1 MAKKSTQ
8 KDDKTKEKE
17 VKTSAKKSAA
27 NKTSTKKTSSK
38 EKEVKTSTK
47 KPAANKTST
56 KKTSSKEKEVKISE
70 KKPAAKKNS
79 AKKSE
84 KINEPIEY
92 SESNPVPRDPKVRYS
107 DKDLEFF
114 RGVIQQ
120 AKDEAIDEL
129 NMLKEKLDDLT
140 NYDFAEESMIYSMHM
155 AEQGSEA
162 QEKEKTYAQIQ
173 RINEYLK
180 KLDEA
185 IIRINEKTYGICRVC
200 SCLIAKER
208 LIAVPVTTLSAS
220 YKIHKKCPTDGIDRI
235 EARR

>member
-17 VKTSAKKSAA
+17 VKTSTRKPAAKKA
-27 NKTSTKKTSSK
+27 STKKTSTK
-38 EKEVKTSTK
+38 VKEVKNT
-47 KPAANKTST
+47 ANKSVA
-56 KKTSSKEKEVKISE
+56 KKT
-70 KKPAAKKNS
+70 S
-79 AKKSE
+79 AKKSK
-84 KINEPIEY
+84 KIDEPIEY
-92 SESNPVPRDPKVRYS
+92 SESNPAPRDPKVRYS

-114 RGVIQQ
+114 KGVIQQ

-208 LIAVPVTTLSAS
+208 LMAVPVTTLSAS